1 MKCPLPVANPFQ
13 RFTQSAVCF
22 FFLIQSFKV
31 VKATSFPG
39 SLIVVRGES
48 NMSVVGDIRTFS
60 MVNKIQKK
68 MAYKVV
74 SRETNG

>member
-1 MKCPLPVANPFQ
+1 M
-13 RFTQSAVCF
+13 SAPGSKSFSKIYTKRRLF